1 MDLSYGIPFGK
12 RSETVKRPG
21 DSSAEEQEVLMGA
34 PPEAMPVATPQPAQQ
49 SYPAFMVGLAKRQGP
64 NVEEE
69 PVQDVIHGMKRRKG
83 DSFDFENI
91 YPPLSCDHLP
101 HPSKLRKVQ
110 HKKTVKKSHIEE
122 KHMCIDYHLR
132 QLRQRTKKYQLCKE
146 QTSSPMKNT
155 DETQVQEPDVDL
167 NVEVENRHSTHN
179 IPCWTPFSVS
189 ENLPHL
195 NLPNFH
201 RKQST
206 SFQQLYPTGR
216 VLLGS
221 ASVEQLQEEERWF
234 RKLWKPKNTSKPTEE

>member
-101 HPSKLRKVQ
+101 HPSKLR
-110 HKKTVKKSHIEE
+110 
-122 KHMCIDYHLR
+122 
-132 QLRQRTKKYQLCKE
+132 E